1 MDSFDDVEAG
11 YELDAACG
19 AGSGCAA
26 ARARM
31 KAPTKEKGDSDFD
44 LSERVEFEGRR

>member
-11 YELDAACG
+11 CEIDAASG

-26 ARARM
+26 AKARM

-44 LSERVEFEGRR
+44 LSGRVELEGQR